1 MRGVFWFLGLAAIAI
16 ALALLVGSNDANV
29 TLFWHPWRID
39 LSFNLVL
46 FGLLLLFGLLHAAL
60 RALALLRSLPR
71 QAQRW
76 RAHQLERSAQ
86 HLVLDA
92 LAQQHSGR
100 YVRSQSAARQ
110 ALAQLGQEAL
120 PPFPGRELAQL
131 LALLLVAESA
141 QQLGNPE
148 DRDRALA
155 EALAGPAASL
165 GDEARAALQ
174 LRAAAWALEQQDGA
188 AAARWL
194 DALPQGV
201 SRRIHALRLRLRLA
215 RLEQDH
221 VAALELVRLLA
232 KHRAYS
238 ARAARSLQR
247 GLVLDLLRGARDLPA
262 LQAAWRSLGSAERA
276 APELALVALEQWIR
290 LGDNRA
296 TCDHAETT
304 ARQVWLDEVL
314 QSAWAGNESF
324 DDEAQRRLLLCLEA
338 ALPAVDA
345 EWLARIEQ
353 AQQRRPGDA
362 GLQYLAGQAY
372 LQRQLWGKAAALL
385 GQASSRLTDPGLA
398 RSCWRSLARLAEQRG
413 DDDAARAAWKRAALL

>member
-60 RALALLRSLPR
+60 RALALLRSLPQ

-86 HLVLDA
+86 HSVLDA
-92 LAQQHSGR
+92 LSQQYAGR

-110 ALAQLGQEAL
+110 ALAQLGQAAL
-120 PPFPGRELAQL
+120 QPFPGREQARL
-131 LALLLVAESA
+131 LAWLLAAESA
-141 QQLGNPE
+141 HQLGNHDE
-148 DRDRALA
+148 RDRALA
-155 EALAGPAASL
+155 EALAGPADSL
-165 GDEARAALQ
+165 GNEARAALQ

-194 DALPQGV
+194 GALPQGV

-215 RLEQDH
+215 RLERNH

-238 ARAARSLQR
+238 EQAARSLVR
-247 GLVLDLLRGARDLPA
+247 GLVLDLLRAARDPSA
-262 LQAAWRSLGSAERA
+262 LRAAWDRLEAAERA
-276 APELALVALEQWIR
+276 TPELALAALEQWQR
-290 LGDNRA
+290 CRGNDGGSASMASEQR
-296 TCDHAETT
+296 
-304 ARQVWLDEVL
+304 WFDELL
-314 QSAWAGNESF
+314 QSAWAGYDGF
-324 DDEAQRRLLLCLEA
+324 DDGMRRRLLLGLEA
-338 ALPAVDA
+338 VLPQVESD
-345 EWLARIEQ
+345 WLARIEQ
-353 AQQRRPGDA
+353 AQQRRPADA

-372 LQRQLWGKAAALL
+372 LQRQLWGKAAAML
-385 GQASSRLTDPGLA
+385 GQASSRLTDPELA
-398 RSCWRSLARLAEQRG
+398 RSCWRCLARLAEQRG
-413 DDDAARAAWKRAALL
+413 DDEAARAAWKRAALL